1 MESTYGKNSRAEDST
16 ESQEAVWASL
26 LNAVDPSNRPGFLP
40 LAGVALGPLCWR
52 LCRNQGFA
60 EHLIPIHPDDMKTPL
75 VLFHSPLLSLSGVSE
90 GGRESDEPQVFQAAG
105 RQRPQI
111 AVPSPSPHFHLWYPL
126 HPPVSRLRGS
136 SSRKRWQTEVR
147 CLESHWRPSLLHHGS
162 LWCLISWPPSLSI
175 DFAKWIHV

>member
-1 MESTYGKNSRAEDST
+1 MESIYGKNSRAEDST

-40 LAGVALGPLCWR
+40 RAGVALGPLCWR

-111 AVPSPSPHFHLWYPL
+111 AVPSPSPRFHLWYPL

-136 SSRKRWQTEVR
+136 FSRKR
-147 CLESHWRPSLLHHGS
+147 
-162 LWCLISWPPSLSI
+162 
-175 DFAKWIHV
+175 

>member
-1 MESTYGKNSRAEDST
+1 MESTYGKNSRTEDST

-136 SSRKRWQTEVR
+136 SSRKR
-147 CLESHWRPSLLHHGS
+147 
-162 LWCLISWPPSLSI
+162 
-175 DFAKWIHV
+175 